1 MKMTLFAHQQVLTY
15 NCTDAEAS
23 EEEITTSLLST
34 PDRLYEKSALGG
46 TFDIIHNGHKVLLY
60 AGILMSTKQLTIGV
74 TDQSMNKS

>member
-1 MKMTLFAHQQVLTY
+1 MNMTLFAHQQVLTY
-15 NCTDAEAS
+15 NCTDAET
-23 EEEITTSLLST
+23 EEEITSSLLST

-60 AGILMSTKQLTIGV
+60 AGIAMSTKQLTIGV